1 MRKNPGRKQR
11 RRKEKRKG
19 DLNRRKTHK
28 MRSKMGMGTLPL
40 TARIE
45 PKQKSLLKRFF
56 EFMKSLLTGRT
67 IGGRKKEGKVENKS
81 SY

>member
-1 MRKNPGRKQR
+1 
-11 RRKEKRKG
+11 
-19 DLNRRKTHK
+19 
-28 MRSKMGMGTLPL
+28 MGMGTLPL